1 MTSATQASGLRRRPN
16 SGFLRRLGSR
26 LPSYGQ
32 NTSTALCLRMPP
44 GVDVVPT
51 PKAPRPAAV
60 APTVARGDGWSEL
73 TLGFVVRAQLV
84 RLASEVQRKEDILA
98 RFGGYG
104 AAEAYLTD
112 VRHAVTALIQL
123 VDEHGW
129 PGLDTAGRDGCDA
142 ALVIAQAAGLDEQR
156 RLRAAL
162 AAAVAAGRLPESH
175 LLHLSTLIARATG
188 TRLDDV
194 AAVAGSR

>member
-1 MTSATQASGLRRRPN
+1 MTSATQTSGLRRRPN
-16 SGFLRRLGSR
+16 SGFLHRLGSR

-32 NTSTALCLRMPP
+32 IPSTALCLRMPP
-44 GVDVVPT
+44 GMDVVPA
-51 PKAPRPAAV
+51 PKAPRPTAV

-73 TLGFVVRAQLV
+73 TLDIVVRAQLV

-112 VRHAVTALIQL
+112 VRHAVAALTQL

-162 AAAVAAGRLPESH
+162 ARAVAAGRLPESH

-188 TRLDDV
+188 TRLDDI
-194 AAVAGSR
+194 AAVAGPR